1 MQKNADL
8 HSKCAFDLQ
17 KVAIAIMLVKVLN
30 DPVLVASI
38 LQRHRAHALRFFV
51 KNDILQVGF
60 LKITHLSA

>member
-8 HSKCAFDLQ
+8 TSKRASDLQ
-17 KVAIAIMLVKVLN
+17 KIAIAIMLVKVLN
-30 DPVLVASI
+30 DPMLVTRI
-38 LQRHRAHALRFFV
+38 LQRRRAYALRFFV